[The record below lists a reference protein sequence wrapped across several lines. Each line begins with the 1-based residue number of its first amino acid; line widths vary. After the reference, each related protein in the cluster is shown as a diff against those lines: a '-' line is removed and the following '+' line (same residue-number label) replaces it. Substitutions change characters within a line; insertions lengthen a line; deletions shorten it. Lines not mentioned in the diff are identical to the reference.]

1 MSRLTR
7 LSLEE
12 SVLQSQAAILRDL
25 LQRKIDK
32 SAIIFALI
40 GFPIIYLQIWQA
52 VSTENDT
59 GISAKLIGERIHLSR
74 WSALEYC
81 KKSVAID
88 CLSCEQI
95 VSAKTGIK
103 PTYIF
108 RLSDWLF
115 QKKDLIKL
123 AIEYQAQKNY
133 IPINSAKIEQFTPMN
148 LPKTDS
154 INGKD
159 ENGYVLKLARF
170 QKDVKKLAPNEQR
183 ALKLFAKKPETTSSN
198 AAQELKCS
206 QTTAHK
212 PLKKLYDLGILNRK
226 PKVSSDK
233 AGRSGYVYFLNDP
246 LTPGLINAIFN
257 QSQQKPTLESELDLK
272 DFTASN
278 GSVNH
283 ETLKDNKSDSMNKEL
298 SEQETKFQIESNENV
313 ELNTAVMTMVT
324 EFLTLRQQANII
336 AQKQKNIADSLR
348 DIGGEQAE
356 ALITTL
362 YSDNL

>member
-1 MSRLTR
+1 MSRLTS

-12 SVLQSQAAILRDL
+12 SVLQSQAAVLRDL
-25 LQRKIDK
+25 FQRKTDK
-32 SAIIFALI
+32 SAKIIALA
-40 GFPIIYLQIWQA
+40 GFPRIYLQIWQA
-52 VSTENDT
+52 ASVENDT

-74 WSALEYC
+74 WSVLEYC

-88 CLSCEQI
+88 CLSCEEI
-95 VSAKTGIK
+95 ASAKTGIK
-103 PTYIF
+103 PTYLF

-115 QKKDLIKL
+115 LEKDLIKL
-123 AIEYQAQKNY
+123 AIEYQAQGNY

-154 INGKD
+154 IDGKD

-170 QKDVKKLAPNEQR
+170 QKDIKRLAPNEQR
-183 ALKLFAKKPETTSSN
+183 ALRLFAKKPETTSSN

-233 AGRSGYVYFLNDP
+233 AGRSGYIYFLNDP
-246 LTPGLINAIFN
+246 LTPGLINAVFN
-257 QSQQKPTLESELDLK
+257 QSQQESIFKSKPDSK
-272 DFTASN
+272 DFTTSN
-278 GSVNH
+278 GFVNH
-283 ETLKDNKSDSMNKEL
+283 ETLKDNKSDSMKKES
-298 SEQETKFQIESNENV
+298 SEQETKLQIESNGNLE
-313 ELNTAVMTMVT
+313 VMAMVT
-324 EFLTLRQQANII
+324 EFLILRQQASMI